1 MQIRRQRPRTAANGF
16 EKQDEAS
23 EAFKDI
29 IIKYNIIN
37 DMTRHKLS
45 GAGAAIPTPFTPDGR
60 VDYPALARTIDYIID
75 GGVDFIVALGTTA
88 ETPTLYL
95 HERAVVAMFIKNHIA
110 GRVPLVIGVGGNSTS
125 EVLDQLREFDLR
137 GADAILSVT
146 PYYNKPSQEGLY
158 QHFKTVSEHSPL
170 PIILYNVPGRT
181 GVNMTAA
188 TTIRVAGDFPN
199 VIGIK
204 EASGKID
211 QIQEILDWRSRDFLV
226 LSGDDAL
233 TLDLMSRGADGVIS
247 VAVNAFP
254 RKMMT
259 CIDLAKKGDFEGAH
273 KAYECLEEAVTAL
286 FAEGNPTGVK
296 CAMSVLGLIGNTLRL
311 PLVPGT
317 PQLEARFKELIA
329 KYDLN

>member
-110 GRVPLVIGVGGNSTS
+110 WRVPLVIGVGGNSTS

-146 PYYNKPSQEGLY
+146 PYYNKATQRGLVR
-158 QHFKTVSEHSPL
+158 HFTAVADAVDRPL
-170 PIILYNVPGRT
+170 IVYNVPSRT
-181 GVNMTAA
+181 GVSCTAETYA
-188 TTIRVAGDFPN
+188 ALAQHPN
-199 VIGIK
+199 IVGVK
-204 EASGKID
+204 EASGSFAL
-211 QIQEILDWRSRDFLV
+211 IQETLNLCGDSFSIW
-226 LSGDDAL
+226 SGNDEDTAAVCAL
-233 TLDLMSRGADGVIS
+233 GGAGVIS
-247 VAVNAFP
+247 VAANIVP
-254 RKMMT
+254 REMHRLVEL
-259 CIDLAKKGDFEGAH
+259 CLADRI
-273 KAYECLEEAVTAL
+273 LEAGREQLRLAPLIRAL
-286 FAEGNPTGVK
+286 FCEVNPIPVK
-296 CAMSVLGLIGNTLRL
+296 TAMARMGLCSDLLRL
-311 PLVPGT
+311 PLC
-317 PQLEARFKELIA
+317 EMSEENRARLFAAMDACGIDA
-329 KYDLN
+329 

>member
-181 GVNMTAA
+181 G
-188 TTIRVAGDFPN
+188 GQYD
-199 VIGIK
+199 
-204 EASGKID
+204 
-211 QIQEILDWRSRDFLV
+211 RSDHDPHCGRLPECHRHQGGFGQDRPD
-226 LSGDDAL
+226 SGDTRLAEQGFSGAL
-233 TLDLMSRGADGVIS
+233 G
-247 VAVNAFP
+247 
-254 RKMMT
+254 
-259 CIDLAKKGDFEGAH
+259 
-273 KAYECLEEAVTAL
+273 
-286 FAEGNPTGVK
+286 
-296 CAMSVLGLIGNTLRL
+296 
-311 PLVPGT
+311 
-317 PQLEARFKELIA
+317 
-329 KYDLN
+329 